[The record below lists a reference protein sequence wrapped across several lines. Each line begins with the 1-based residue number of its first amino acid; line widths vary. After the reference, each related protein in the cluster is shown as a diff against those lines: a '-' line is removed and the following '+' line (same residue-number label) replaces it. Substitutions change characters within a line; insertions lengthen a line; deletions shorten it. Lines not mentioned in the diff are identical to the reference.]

1 MFPAILERE
10 FITLL
15 ERGKSST
22 IPNWHE
28 LFRTGLAK
36 ISLANQ
42 LATRVQIKRR
52 QRIRVE
58 MKLIT
63 IHNTIR
69 RSLNC
74 ETCHNCYVFD
84 KGIIYDVDS
93 VRINRAIG

>member
-58 MKLIT
+58 VKLIT

-69 RSLNC
+69 
-74 ETCHNCYVFD
+74 YD
-84 KGIIYDVDS
+84 KLRDVS
-93 VRINRAIG
+93 QLLRI